1 MSVVCFRINFV
12 AEKYSSKDSVDFE
25 QERIGTRLINYAN
38 IQPVDSQGLQN
49 MDELEKTLN
58 DTLTETITTARPR
71 TSTTNSE
78 YDIIEI
84 ETDLKYN
91 SKGCNHSKDIKTC
104 NDSRKHNRSL
114 ENENTDVTLSDTCNG
129 GLQSLTGSKISTK
142 QNFPACDISIKGFSD
157 AKLETQDDSEEEDIT
172 NENGVS
178 ASSHF
183 DNLTETNSQN
193 CDSVNKRCNSSGKL
207 IGISEVFEPHADYSI
222 NEVSSDLIEE
232 VNVRVNDSD
241 QQISDS
247 SMLDTENIENKTL
260 SYQASNWRHHT
271 KKRLEGDSDF
281 MAFKNEMRCSME
293 NIRISDPEKLKEHV
307 EPVNGLWQRDN
318 NLSSSTTERSSDEET
333 RHRRIRYTI
342 FAC

>member
-25 QERIGTRLINYAN
+25 QERTGTRLINYAN
-38 IQPVDSQGLQN
+38 IQTVDSHGLQN

-58 DTLTETITTARPR
+58 DTLTETIIAARPR
-71 TSTTNSE
+71 TSTTTSE

-84 ETDLKYN
+84 ETDLKCN
-91 SKGCNHSKDIKTC
+91 SKGCNHSKDIKTS
-104 NDSRKHNRSL
+104 NDHRKHNRSL
-114 ENENTDVTLSDTCNG
+114 ENENTCTDVTFSDTCNG
-129 GLQSLTGSKISTK
+129 GLQSFAGSTK
-142 QNFPACDISIKGFSD
+142 QNSPACDISLKGFSE
-157 AKLETQDDSEEEDIT
+157 AKLETQDVLEEKDRN

-183 DNLTETNSQN
+183 DNLTETDSQN
-193 CDSVNKRCNSSGKL
+193 CDSINKRCNSSGKL
-207 IGISEVFEPHADYSI
+207 IGISEVFEPHAEFSI

-293 NIRISDPEKLKEHV
+293 NIRISDPEKLKKHV

-318 NLSSSTTERSSDEET
+318 NLSSSTTERSSDDET
-333 RHRRIRYTI
+333 RHRRIR
-342 FAC
+342 